1 MFSQLKKELAI
12 SANHFVLADNGDSEK
27 LFHDFI
33 KFNNLIGMPRHPST
47 GKPTTLMP
55 YQFKFFNLIDSQ
67 KQQKFHI
74 NKSRQIGVTELILR
88 ILAYQCFNKYKGGKI
103 LIITGTRE
111 KTASKLMSRLKQL
124 FRNIPETLDDHKH
137 VLKLRLKNG
146 TEIEALPSNSDAIR
160 GDTKIRA
167 IFVDEA
173 AHFDLIDDSSV
184 LDAIQPIVFT
194 NKSDLFLASTPN
206 GPKGFF
212 YHLLDSKNDYIKCK
226 YDYSCAI
233 GHIYSKEEIEVELK
247 HNDIDVFQEY
257 CCEFTRGRGAFL
269 PPPVIEK
276 GETWDFN

>member
-33 KFNNLIGMPRHPST
+33 EFNNLIGMPRHPYT

-55 YQFKFFNLIDSQ
+55 YQLEFFNLIDSQ

-124 FRNIPETLDDHKH
+124 FHNIPETLDDQKH

-173 AHFDLIDDSSV
+173 AHFDLIDDSTV

-206 GPKGFF
+206 GPRGFF
-212 YHLLDSKNDYIKCK
+212 YNLLQTGNDYIKCK
-226 YDYSCAI
+226 YIYTCAI
-233 GHIYSKEEIEVELK
+233 GHIYSEKEIEAELK
-247 HNDIDVFQEY
+247 RIDINVLQEY
-257 CCEFTRGRGAFL
+257 CCEFTVGQRAIF
-269 PPPVIEK
+269 PPPVIK
-276 GETWDFN
+276 NTETWDFN